1 MHDNDLE
8 FVKPSRTRTRK
19 PSATLKAV
27 RDPLFKMRVV
37 NSKKERKP
45 RFKVDYMEYEE

>member
-27 RDPLFKMRVV
+27 RDPLFKLQVV
-37 NSKKERKP
+37 DSKKRRP